1 MSIFRSAAI
10 VLLPLLL
17 FGQQTAA
24 QSLTFDIFARYLDA
38 LREQA
43 GIPGLAAAVVQS
55 GRSKPVW
62 ERGFGFARVTE
73 GVRVDPD
80 TPFPL
85 LDLTQMFGGVLVL
98 QQCIER
104 GEAAL
109 EDSVRR
115 WSPNF
120 AEPFTT
126 FRQVL
131 SHHPPAGFNYS
142 SDRFRFL
149 TNAVEEC
156 ADREYERVFVEEI
169 LNRLPAMVDTV
180 PGGDVETN
188 GSRIRQLFPA
198 TRYSTWVADLNRR
211 AFPYRVDANRR
222 PTRSAYEVPA
232 LTTNNGLI
240 STVRDLAEFDAA
252 LESYVLVR
260 KPTFDLARTRV
271 GSGPTGLGWFV
282 QTLPNGKQVIWHFGL
297 AENAYSSLMIKVPGS
312 GLTLFLLANSDGLSA
327 PYQFE
332 RGDITTSPFAR
343 LFFTLLG

>member
-1 MSIFRSAAI
+1 VSIFRSAAI

-17 FGQQTAA
+17 FGQQTSA

-55 GRSKPVW
+55 GQSKPVW
-62 ERGFGFARVTE
+62 DRGFGLARVTE

-80 TPFPL
+80 TPFPV
-85 LDLTQMFGGVLVL
+85 LDLTQIFGGVLVL

-104 GEAAL
+104 GEAVL

-115 WSPNF
+115 WSPTF
-120 AEPFTT
+120 TDQFTT

-131 SHHPPAGFNYS
+131 SHQPPAGYQYS
-142 SDRFRFL
+142 SDRFRYL
-149 TNAVEEC
+149 TDAVAEC
-156 ADREYERVFVEEI
+156 ADREYERVFVDEI
-169 LNRLPAMVDTV
+169 LGRLPMIDSV
-180 PGGDVETN
+180 PGGDVIAT
-188 GSRIRQLFPA
+188 GSRIRQIYPTA
-198 TRYSTWVADLNRR
+198 RYNEWISDLNRM
-211 AFPYRVDANRR
+211 AFPYRVDGNRR
-222 PTRSAYEVPA
+222 PSRSEYQVPPI
-232 LTTNNGLI
+232 TTNNGLI
-240 STVRDLAEFDAA
+240 STVRDLAAFDAA

-260 KPTFDLARTRV
+260 KPTLDLARTRV

-282 QTLPNGKQVIWHFGL
+282 QTLPNGKQVIWHFGR